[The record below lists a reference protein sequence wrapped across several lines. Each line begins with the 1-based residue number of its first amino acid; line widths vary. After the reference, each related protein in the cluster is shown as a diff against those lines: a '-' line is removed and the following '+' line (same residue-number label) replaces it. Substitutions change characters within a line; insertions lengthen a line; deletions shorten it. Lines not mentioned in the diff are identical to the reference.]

1 MIIKLTILPFV
12 ILIKLYQFIL
22 SPMLGMNC
30 RYIPTCSEYTVQ
42 SLKSFGLLKGF
53 YLSIIRIS
61 KCHPWGGYG
70 YDPLPSK
77 TKKYNNE

>member
-1 MIIKLTILPFV
+1 
-12 ILIKLYQFIL
+12 
-22 SPMLGMNC
+22 MLGMNC

-61 KCHPWGGYG
+61 KCHPWGGHG